1 MPLRLLPLAALVCLL
16 AAGCQTTSPY
26 ATAREEGWHH
36 YGANPD
42 VSHDLVALGA
52 VKGDEQDIIVHG
64 TITKMCTTSGCW
76 ALITDDHGGEL
87 FVMCEDKGFH
97 LPTDAIG
104 HELVAHGDGH
114 VNVTPVEQRRHF
126 AEVSGATP
134 EEIEAITEPQY
145 TIMLIADSVYL
156 RGDDLSRAYTP
167 EEAAEACEAAEHE
180 HAGEATHE

>member
-26 ATAREEGWHH
+26 ATAQKEGWHH

-52 VKGDEQDIIVHG
+52 VRGDEQDIIVHG

-97 LPTDAIG
+97 LPTNAIG
-104 HELVAHGDGH
+104 HRLVAHGDGH
-114 VNVTPVEQRRHF
+114 VNVTSVEERRHF
-126 AEVSGATP
+126 AEVSGAAP
-134 EEIEAITEPQY
+134 EEIEAITEPEY
-145 TIMLIADSVYL
+145 TVMLIADSVFL
-156 RGDDLSRAYTP
+156 KGDDLSRAYTP
-167 EEAAEACEAAEHE
+167 EEAEEACEAAEHE